1 MRILL
6 TNDDGYEAPG
16 IQALCQS
23 LTDIG
28 QVFMVA
34 PDREKSATGHC
45 ITVHCPIRVE
55 VKSPNWGATAAWAV
69 DGTPSDCVKL
79 GIQALMEQPP
89 DLVVSGI
96 NRGPNLGTD
105 VLYSGTVSA
114 AMEGAIEGIPS
125 IAFSLATY
133 EEVPFEQ
140 AAERAKRLVA
150 DLAKQMS
157 GGMLLNINIP
167 HHEDTPANK
176 CSLTKLGIRKY
187 QNAFDRRQDP
197 RGKAYYWLAGEVI
210 DVNIED
216 AETDI
221 ATVKRGEISI
231 TPLHFDLTDFNYLNK
246 PSIDLEA
253 LSKKLE

>member
-6 TNDDGYEAPG
+6 TNDDGFDAPG
-16 IQALCQS
+16 IQALCAALSQ
-23 LTDIG
+23 LG
-28 QVFMVA
+28 EVFMVA

-55 VKSPNWGATAAWAV
+55 EKSPALGATRIWAV

-79 GIQALMEQPP
+79 GIQALLDSPP

-125 IAFSLATY
+125 LAFSLATY
-133 EEVPFEQ
+133 ELTPFDQ
-140 AAERAKRLVA
+140 AAELASKLVLK
-150 DLAKQMS
+150 LANNLAP
-157 GGMLLNINIP
+157 GTLLNINIP
-167 HHEDTPANK
+167 YPLANGPMK
-176 CSLTKLGIRKY
+176 CTLTKLGLRKY
-187 QNAFDRRQDP
+187 ANMFDKRQDP
-197 RGKAYYWLAGEVI
+197 RGRAYYWLGGEAV
-210 DVNIED
+210 DYNSDD

-221 ATVKRGEISI
+221 AGIKRGEVTI
-231 TPLHFDLTDFNYLNK
+231 TPLHYDLTDYKFL
-246 PSIDLEA
+246 SHSGLDLAKLLEEA
-253 LSKKLE
+253 